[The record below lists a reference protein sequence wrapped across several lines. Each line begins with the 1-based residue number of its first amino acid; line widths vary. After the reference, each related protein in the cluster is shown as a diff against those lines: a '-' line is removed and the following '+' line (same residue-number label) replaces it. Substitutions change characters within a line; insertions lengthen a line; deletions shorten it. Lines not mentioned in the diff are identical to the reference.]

1 MDYNKRILQFF
12 TNELDPSQRAELKLE
27 LANNDELKED
37 LRLQQELLYTI
48 ANHEQDYSDFKNQLN
63 EISKEFLAEGEV
75 STKPS
80 FRINYWLAAASV
92 AVVIGLGSYL
102 GLLRD
107 VSYSGSEAFVEY
119 YSPYGANM
127 TVRGGEQSSVFNS
140 AFEYYQSGDIQK
152 AIKSFQELRTE
163 NEELAG
169 FYTGL
174 CYLEVGNISEA
185 QKELEATREIAIF
198 YEEQVNW
205 YLALCYLKLEE
216 NSKAELLLTQIMTG
230 NSKYSDNAKSI
241 LDKMDF

>member
-1 MDYNKRILQFF
+1 MDYNKRLLQFF

-37 LRLQQELLYTI
+37 FKLQQELLYTI
-48 ANHEQDYSDFKNQLN
+48 ANHEEDYSDFKKQLN
-63 EISKEFLAEGEV
+63 ELGKEFLAEEE
-75 STKPS
+75 SHKPS
-80 FRINYWLAAASV
+80 FKINYWLAAASV

-107 VSYSGSEAFVEY
+107 TNYSGSEAFVEY

-127 TVRGGEQSSVFNS
+127 TVRGGEQSSIFNT
-140 AFEYYQSGDIQK
+140 AFEQYQSGDIQK
-152 AIKSFQELRTE
+152 ALASFQELRAE

-174 CYLEVGNISEA
+174 CYLEIGKISEA
-185 QKELEATREIAIF
+185 KKELEATREIAIF
-198 YEEQVNW
+198 YEEQVKW

-216 NSKAELLLTQIMTG
+216 YNEAELLLTQIMTG

-241 LDKMDF
+241 LDKMDS